1 MELELDH
8 AKLNFV
14 TKGNQN
20 NPPLVLWHGAGCT
33 LKMWDLV
40 TKELQR
46 VFYTIAFDIRGAG
59 KSINL
64 SQDNES
70 YTFERYSNDL
80 NKILEFLDVE
90 RFHIWSMA
98 WGTRAAIAYSSLH
111 ADRVISAVFSD
122 ASIGKADIE
131 LQKAGLKKA
140 LTLQDKSGIE
150 RYAMPEGWNVHLNNE
165 SARLSLGAASKFDLK
180 QAFEEISFPFL
191 VMTGDHD
198 PNLTSSQD
206 MLNHSDTGEL
216 RILKN
221 VGHGSVLQRPDLT
234 VKNFLDWHGKRQGH
248 KYAKE

>member
-221 VGHGSVLQRPDLT
+221 VGHGSILQRPDLT
-234 VKNFLDWHGKRQGH
+234 VKNFLDWHGKR
-248 KYAKE
+248 

>member
-40 TKELQR
+40 TKELQKS
-46 VFYTIAFDIRGAG
+46 FYTIAFDIRGAG

-64 SQDNES
+64 TQDNES
-70 YTFERYSNDL
+70 YTFERYSKDL
-80 NKILEFLDVE
+80 NKILEFLDIE

-122 ASIGKADIE
+122 ASIGKADVE
-131 LQKAGLKKA
+131 AQKAGLKDA
-140 LTLQDKSGIE
+140 LALQDKSGLK
-150 RYAMPEGWNVHLNNE
+150 RYAMPEGWNEHLNTE

-180 QAFEEISFPFL
+180 KAFAKLSFPFL
-191 VMTGDHD
+191 IMTGDHD
-198 PNLTSSQD
+198 PNLTSSKD
-206 MLNHSDTGEL
+206 MLNQSDTGEL
-216 RILKN
+216 RVLKN

-234 VKNFLDWHGKRQGH
+234 VKNFLDWHNK
-248 KYAKE
+248 

>member
-40 TKELQR
+40 TKELQKS
-46 VFYTIAFDIRGAG
+46 FYTIAFDIRGVG

-64 SQDNES
+64 TQDIES
-70 YTFERYSNDL
+70 YTFERYSKDL

-111 ADRVISAVFSD
+111 TDRVISAVFSD
-122 ASIGKADIE
+122 ASIGKADVE
-131 LQKAGLKKA
+131 AQKAGLKDA
-140 LTLQDKSGIE
+140 LALQDKSGIK
-150 RYAMPEGWNVHLNNE
+150 RYAMPEGWNEHLNTE
-165 SARLSLGAASKFDLK
+165 SARLSLGAASKFDLNK
-180 QAFEEISFPFL
+180 AFAKISFPFL
-191 VMTGDHD
+191 IMTGDHD
-198 PNLTSSQD
+198 PNLTSSKD
-206 MLNHSDTGEL
+206 MLNQSDTGEL
-216 RILKN
+216 RVLKN

-234 VKNFLDWHGKRQGH
+234 VKNFLDWHSK
-248 KYAKE
+248 

>member
-40 TKELQR
+40 TKELQKS
-46 VFYTIAFDIRGAG
+46 FYTIAFDIRGAG

-70 YTFERYSNDL
+70 YTFERYSKDL
-80 NKILEFLDVE
+80 NKILDFLDVE

-111 ADRVISAVFSD
+111 TDRVISAVFSD

-131 LQKAGLKKA
+131 AQKAGLKDA
-140 LTLQDKSGIE
+140 LALQDKSGIE
-150 RYAMPEGWNVHLNNE
+150 RYAMPEGWNEHLNIE
-165 SARLSLGAASKFDLK
+165 SARLSLGAASKFDLDK
-180 QAFEEISFPFL
+180 AFTKISFPFL
-191 VMTGDHD
+191 IMTGDHD

-206 MLNHSDTGEL
+206 MLNHSDTVEL
-216 RILKN
+216 RVLKN

-234 VKNFLDWHGKRQGH
+234 VKNFLDRHSK
-248 KYAKE
+248 

>member
-40 TKELQR
+40 TKELQKA
-46 VFYTIAFDIRGAG
+46 FYTIAFDIRGSG

-64 SQDNES
+64 TQDKES
-70 YTFERYSNDL
+70 YTFERYSKDL
-80 NKILEFLDVE
+80 NKILEFLDIE

-122 ASIGKADIE
+122 ASIGKADVE
-131 LQKAGLKKA
+131 AQKAGLKDA
-140 LTLQDKSGIE
+140 LALQDKSGLK
-150 RYAMPEGWNVHLNNE
+150 RYAMPEGWNEHLNTE

-180 QAFEEISFPFL
+180 KAFAKLSFPFL
-191 VMTGDHD
+191 IMTGDHD
-198 PNLTSSQD
+198 PNLTSSKD
-206 MLNHSDTGEL
+206 MLNQSDTGEL
-216 RILKN
+216 RVLKN

-234 VKNFLDWHGKRQGH
+234 VKNFLDWHNK
-248 KYAKE
+248 

>member
-40 TKELQR
+40 TKELQKS
-46 VFYTIAFDIRGAG
+46 FYTIAFDIRGAG

-64 SQDNES
+64 TQDIES
-70 YTFERYSNDL
+70 YTFERYSKDL

-111 ADRVISAVFSD
+111 TDRVISAVFSD
-122 ASIGKADIE
+122 ASIGKADVE
-131 LQKAGLKKA
+131 AQK
-140 LTLQDKSGIE
+140 QD
-150 RYAMPEGWNVHLNNE
+150 
-165 SARLSLGAASKFDLK
+165 
-180 QAFEEISFPFL
+180 
-191 VMTGDHD
+191 
-198 PNLTSSQD
+198 
-206 MLNHSDTGEL
+206 
-216 RILKN
+216 
-221 VGHGSVLQRPDLT
+221 
-234 VKNFLDWHGKRQGH
+234 
-248 KYAKE
+248 